1 MLARPFLGRDSTRHT
16 RAPHRPRRPAPPTL
30 ERLEDRWLL
39 SADPVLEW
47 NAVAIQAAVIDHG
60 LNAPQLQF
68 GPTRLSRVLA
78 IEQIAVY
85 DAVNSIDRLGAPYL
99 VEVNAPRDASITAA
113 VAQAAHDT
121 LSSLYP
127 YLQSMF
133 DAQLASDLQGVQDAD
148 SAAEGVAVG
157 RIAAAAILAA
167 RSHDGSQI
175 DAAGQ
180 PVNYT
185 YGQQPGQWRADPF
198 HPDAAP
204 LTPDWGGVTPF
215 AVPSAETFA
224 APPPPSITS
233 QEYADAYNEVKA
245 VGGDGVHTPTIR
257 TADQTE
263 IGLFWGYDVSPG
275 LCAPVRFYNQIAEVI
290 AKQEHNTV
298 DDNARLFALANIAMA
313 DAAISCWDTKY
324 DYSYW
329 RPVTGIREN
338 DPGTGPTGLG
348 SGNPFLVG
356 QGDPTW
362 QPLGAPA
369 DNGSGTNFTPPFPSY
384 TSGHAALG
392 AALFE
397 TLIRFYG
404 RDDIHFTIISD
415 EFNTITVDQN
425 GIVRPLRPR
434 SYDSFSQAREEN
446 GQSRIYL
453 GIHWRFDKVNGIN
466 TGDGVADY
474 VFDKV
479 LRPRGDDHGEDGRD
493 ADPVA
498 VFRAVTDPQ
507 GGVELAT
514 INGRPFRPSLST
526 QATSATIATPA
537 ASVHDDPALVT
548 ALIDRLDVGPWG
560 GANRGGHVLEVD
572 LRSGSGDVFKVF

>member
-1 MLARPFLGRDSTRHT
+1 MFTRLFFGAR
-16 RAPHRPRRPAPPTL
+16 AARRPLHSPRSPQKPPPLVL
-30 ERLEDRWLL
+30 ERLEDRCLMSADPSL
-39 SADPVLEW
+39 MSADPVLEW
-47 NAVAIQAAVIDHG
+47 NAIAIQAAVIDHG
-60 LNAPQLQF
+60 LTAPHLQF

-85 DAVNSIDRLGAPYL
+85 DAVNSIDRSGTPYL

-127 YLQSMF
+127 YLKSTF
-133 DAQLASDLQGVQDAD
+133 DAQLASDLQGVHNTT
-148 SAAEGVAVG
+148 SAVEGVVVG
-157 RIAAAAILAA
+157 RITAAAILAV

-185 YGQQPGQWRADPF
+185 YGQQPGQWRPDPL
-198 HPDAAP
+198 HPTATP

-245 VGGDGVHTPTIR
+245 VGGGVNTPTIR

-275 LCAPVRFYNQIAEVI
+275 LCAPIRFYNQIAAVI

-298 DDNARLFALANIAMA
+298 DENARLFALANIAMA
-313 DAAISCWDTKY
+313 DAAITCWDTKY
-324 DYSYW
+324 DFSYW

-338 DPGTGPTGLG
+338 DPGTGPTSLG

-356 QGDPTW
+356 QGDPNW
-362 QPLGAPA
+362 QPFGAPA
-369 DNGSGTNFTPPFPSY
+369 DNGAGTNFTPPFPSY
-384 TSGHAALG
+384 TSGHAAIG
-392 AALFE
+392 GALFE

-453 GIHWRFDKVNGIN
+453 GIHWHFDKVNGIN
-466 TGDGVADY
+466 EGNKVADY
-474 VFDKV
+474 VFQHF
-479 LRPRGDDHGEDGRD
+479 LRPSHDRDRGHDFDDGREI
-493 ADPVA
+493 VYEE
-498 VFRAVTDPQ
+498 R
-507 GGVELAT
+507 
-514 INGRPFRPSLST
+514 
-526 QATSATIATPA
+526 ATPA
-537 ASVHDDPALVT
+537 GPVLTPVHFRGREELEGESAFRLNHDLKPVNMVVEVEASRLQETIGKDPM
-548 ALIDRLDVGPWG
+548 R
-560 GANRGGHVLEVD
+560 D
-572 LRSGSGDVFKVF
+572 LNAVFESPDLFRTL